1 VKRVDVFPAV
11 FLVAD
16 ADSLQNYTDL
26 VFFQDKPAS
35 TRRVDRCRVAI
46 FNKKIYVVV
55 DTPEGFKVIFRED
68 VADYKK
74 CENQHNALT
83 TSGKIIAFRKDD
95 NCGCG
100 SRLRS
105 WSPFKGQVYSS
116 EDPDE

>member
-1 VKRVDVFPAV
+1 MKRVDVFPAV
-11 FLVAD
+11 FMVAD

-26 VFFQDKPAS
+26 IFFQDKPES

-55 DTPEGFKVIFRED
+55 DTPEGFKVIFREEL
-68 VADYKK
+68 ADYQKLEK
-74 CENQHNALT
+74 QHNAIT
-83 TSGKIIAFRKDD
+83 TTGKIIAFRKDD

-105 WSPFKGQVYSS
+105 WSPFGNQVRSS